1 MWTKVDGDGT
11 KNKGRLQGFL
21 GFDRI
26 WSWCY
31 SAVNTHFSSRSR
43 EMTLKEIQRL
53 SEPPPWFQDA
63 RWSLPKALG
72 GGATPWSH
80 RGGATWNPGG
90 RNRPSRGQ
98 DPLLE
103 LQGWSYVPVALEG
116 RVRTKQNYSQVLWS
130 HGICLARFWPCLE
143 LITSFLSSD
152 FSLLELECWCH
163 ASPTMVI
170 FKAHG
175 LCVTG
180 SQLERN
186 SASRWIV
193 PRVSF
198 TPDLDIYMSLW
209 ILHYRVDAGIS

>member
-1 MWTKVDGDGT
+1 MDGDGT
-11 KNKGRLQGFL
+11 KNKGRLQDFL

-26 WSWCY
+26 WRWCY

-53 SEPPPWFQDA
+53 SEPPPWFQET

-103 LQGWSYVPVALEG
+103 PQGWSYVPVDLEG

-152 FSLLELECWCH
+152 FSLLELECWYHPCLSH
-163 ASPTMVI
+163 HGYFRSTWLVLFHRFTAGKEFC
-170 FKAHG
+170 FKMNCTSSLIHTWFRY
-175 LCVTG
+175 LHET
-180 SQLERN
+180 LH
-186 SASRWIV
+186 
-193 PRVSF
+193 F
-198 TPDLDIYMSLW
+198 TL
-209 ILHYRVDAGIS
+209 